1 MIIIRRAK
9 VEDAVEISRVH
20 VESWRTTYPGIVPN
34 EFLATLKESDREPVW
49 REQLTRAGEIY
60 VANLDGEVVGF
71 IAGGPIREAVQAYDA
86 ELYAI
91 YLLQRA
97 QGQGIGTSLLKEL
110 VASLIEKRFQSMLVW
125 VLEKNPA
132 THFYVKSSAQLVTS
146 KPIRIGSAL
155 LVEQAYGWPDLKTI
169 LVVR

>member
-1 MIIIRRAK
+1 MISIRRAK
-9 VEDAVEISRVH
+9 VEDAVAISRVH
-20 VESWRTTYPGIVPN
+20 VEAWRTTYPGIVPD
-34 EFLATLKESDREPVW
+34 EYLATLKESDREPVW
-49 REQLTRAGEIY
+49 REQLTRAVEIY

-110 VASLIEKRFQSMLVW
+110 TDSLIEKGFRSMVVW
-125 VLEKNPA
+125 VLEENPA
-132 THFYVKSSAQLVTS
+132 KHFYAKSRAQFVTS
-146 KPIRIGSAL
+146 KHIRIGGAL
-155 LVEQAYGWPDLKTI
+155 LVEQAYGWPDLQTI
-169 LVVR
+169 RVFR